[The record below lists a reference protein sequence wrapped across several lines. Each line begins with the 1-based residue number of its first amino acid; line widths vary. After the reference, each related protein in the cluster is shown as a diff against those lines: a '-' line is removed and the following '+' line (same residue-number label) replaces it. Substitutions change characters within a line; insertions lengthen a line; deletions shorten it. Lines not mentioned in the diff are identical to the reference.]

1 MTNWHPERSDLFPD
15 DADAIE
21 ERESLQIVIDFAAVQ
36 ERLAEFEIDE
46 RCRAALRAFG
56 EIAGAS
62 GFAPALREAWRGLH
76 PCSQA
81 DDAEGCTLAVACFT
95 ELLSRFPTWDFTP
108 GWLNTLTAAWL
119 EVLAAGVPADWLLG
133 LASRTL
139 DSSVTLACADK
150 RVAQSGSVDMIR
162 AVAKLNLFVCAVLG
176 EAASG
181 YQQSLH
187 VHAEEHDE
195 RSGLPNQ
202 RQALAV
208 LDAAIAE
215 GKPGEYV
222 AVVVVR
228 IEVGPV
234 LLRMPTALSRRLL
247 RQMIG
252 RVHRALRPRDSLFLG
267 ADWELIVVLPAL
279 SSAAHVTLAV
289 TRLLHLFDAAFPVLG
304 REYRLTPVAGAALFP
319 EAGREA
325 EALLQGARLALH
337 EAHRNGER
345 SEIFRSEMDHS
356 AARYAAIEQGF
367 LQALRDDRLELY
379 LQPQVDSATGSCNHA
394 EALLRWQHVAG
405 ESIAPQFIV
414 EIAEEA
420 GVSPQFSRWLVTRA
434 ARMLAEFAL
443 EGIPLNLSINLT
455 ANDLRDE
462 ELPDMI
468 EQALTI
474 WNVPADRLTLEL
486 TESAMISDEQH
497 SLGILHR
504 LRDLG
509 CRLAVDDFG
518 TGYSSMAYL
527 RQLPL
532 NELKIDQLFV
542 RRMDESPQD
551 REIVRS
557 MIQLAQGLRL
567 EVVAEGV
574 ETRATWQ
581 LLTGY
586 GCQRVQGYY
595 LSKPI
600 PAPDFIRWWQE
611 RRSDPIRLLE

>member
-1 MTNWHPERSDLFPD
+1 MEWHPERAELFPE
-15 DADAIE
+15 DADHPA
-21 ERESLQIVIDFAAVQ
+21 ERGAVQIVVDFEAVRARLGDFSID
-36 ERLAEFEIDE
+36 DGT
-46 RCRAALRAFG
+46 RAALR
-56 EIAGAS
+56 
-62 GFAPALREAWRGLH
+62 GFAEL
-76 PCSQA
+76 A
-81 DDAEGCTLAVACFT
+81 DDAGFVSRLRADWSAIDPSEACDDAQGCALVYAAFT
-95 ELLSRFPTWDFTP
+95 ELFSQFAHWDFTHA
-108 GWLNTLTAAWL
+108 WLNALTASWL
-119 EVLAAGVPADWLLG
+119 ELVAAGVPPDWLLG
-133 LASRTL
+133 AANRALDRSLAL
-139 DSSVTLACADK
+139 VFDD
-150 RVAQSGSVDMIR
+150 AQAAGARRIDMIR
-162 AVAKLNLFVCAVLG
+162 ALNKLILFLCAVLG
-176 EAASG
+176 EAAAG
-181 YQQSLH
+181 YRDSLH
-187 VHAEEHDE
+187 VQAEEYDE

-202 RQALAV
+202 RQAIAV
-208 LDAAIAE
+208 LDASIAE
-215 GKPGEYV
+215 GKPGEHV
-222 AVVVVR
+222 AVVVLR

-247 RQMIG
+247 RQMVG
-252 RVHRALRPRDSLFLG
+252 RVHRALRPRDTLYLG
-267 ADWELIVVLPAL
+267 AEWELIVVLPAL
-279 SSAAHVTLAV
+279 ANAPHVTLAV
-289 TRLLHLFDAAFPVLG
+289 TRLLHLFDAAFPILG

-319 EAGREA
+319 DGGRDA
-325 EALLQGARLALH
+325 ETLLQGARLALH
-337 EAHRNGER
+337 EAQRNGQR
-345 SEIFRSEMDHS
+345 SEIFRPEMDHS

-379 LQPQVDSATGSCNHA
+379 LQPQVDSATGQCTHA
-394 EALLRWQHVAG
+394 EALLRWQHAAG
-405 ESIAPQFIV
+405 ETVAPQFIV

-434 ARMLAEFAL
+434 ARTLAEFAL
-443 EGIPLNLSINLT
+443 EGIPLKLSINLT

-474 WNVPADRLTLEL
+474 WNVPAERLTLEL

-497 SLGILHR
+497 SLGILYR

-574 ETRATWQ
+574 ETKGTWK
-581 LLTGY
+581 LLSEY

-595 LSKPI
+595 FSKPI
-600 PAPDFIRWWQE
+600 AVTEFVRWWRD
-611 RRSDPIRLLE
+611 RRGDLAGLSE

>member
-1 MTNWHPERSDLFPD
+1 MDPHPERSELFPEEGVSL
-15 DADAIE
+15 DA
-21 ERESLQIVIDFAAVQ
+21 RENLQIVIDFAAVQ
-36 ERLAEFEIDE
+36 ARLEEFEIDGH
-46 RCRAALRAFG
+46 CRAALRAFC
-56 EIAGAS
+56 EIAAAAD
-62 GFAPALREAWRGLH
+62 FAPTLREAWRALNPSAH
-76 PCSQA
+76 AQ
-81 DDAEGCTLAVACFT
+81 DAEACTLAVACFT
-95 ELLSRFPTWDFTP
+95 DLLLRFPNWDFTP

-133 LASRTL
+133 LASRSL
-139 DSSVTLACADK
+139 DRSLNLVCADT
-150 RVAQSGSVDMIR
+150 RAPQSARSDMVR
-162 AVAKLNLFVCAVLG
+162 AVSKVNLFLCAVLG

-181 YQQSLH
+181 YQHSLH
-187 VHAEEHDE
+187 VHAEEFDE

-208 LDAAIAE
+208 LDAAIAG
-215 GKPGEYV
+215 GKPGEHV
-222 AVVVVR
+222 AVVVLR

-267 ADWELIVVLPAL
+267 AEWELVVVLPAL
-279 SSAAHVTLAV
+279 ASAAHVTLAV

-304 REYRLTPVAGAALFP
+304 REYRLTAVAGAALFP
-319 EAGREA
+319 EAGNEA

-337 EAHRNGER
+337 EAQRNGER

-379 LQPQVDSATGSCNHA
+379 LQPQIDSSTGTCDHA
-394 EALLRWQHVAG
+394 EALLRWQHAAG

-434 ARMLAEFAL
+434 ARTLAEFAL

-595 LSKPI
+595 FSKPI
-600 PAPDFIRWWQE
+600 AAPEFIRWWQE
-611 RRSDPIRLLE
+611 RRSDPMRPLE

>member
-1 MTNWHPERSDLFPD
+1 MDWHPERADLFPED
-15 DADAIE
+15 GDSIGG
-21 ERESLQIVIDFAAVQ
+21 RETLQIVIDFEAVQ
-36 ERLAEFEIDE
+36 ARLAEFEIDD
-46 RCRAALRAFG
+46 RCRGALRAFA
-56 EIAGAS
+56 EIAKVS
-62 GFAPALREAWRGLH
+62 GLVPSLREAWLALD
-76 PCSQA
+76 PCAQS

-95 ELLSRFPTWDFTP
+95 ELLSRFPGWDFTP

-133 LASRTL
+133 IASRTL
-139 DSSVTLACADK
+139 DRSVTLVCPDG
-150 RVAQSGSVDMIR
+150 RQPQLGHVEMVR
-162 AVAKLNLFVCAVLG
+162 AVGKLNLFLCAVLG
-176 EAASG
+176 EAAAG
-181 YQQSLH
+181 YQHSLH
-187 VHAEEHDE
+187 VHAEEFDE

-202 RQALAV
+202 RQALAA
-208 LDAAIAE
+208 LDVGIAD
-215 GKPGEYV
+215 GKPGEHV
-222 AVVVVR
+222 AVVVLR

-252 RVHRALRPRDSLFLG
+252 RVHRALRPRDTLFLG
-267 ADWELIVVLPAL
+267 AEWELIVVLPAL
-279 SSAAHVTLAV
+279 TSAAHVTLAV

-337 EAHRNGER
+337 EAQRSGER
-345 SEIFRSEMDHS
+345 SEIFRPEMDHS

-379 LQPQVDSATGSCNHA
+379 LQPQIDASTGLCSHA
-394 EALLRWQHVAG
+394 EALLRWQHAAG
-405 ESIAPQFIV
+405 ETVAPQFIV

-434 ARMLAEFAL
+434 ARTLAEFAL

-497 SLGILHR
+497 SLGILYR

-595 LSKPI
+595 FSKPI
-600 PAPDFIRWWQE
+600 AAPDFVRWWQE
-611 RRSDPIRLLE
+611 RRNDPIRPSD

>member
-1 MTNWHPERSDLFPD
+1 MEWPPERTELFPE
-15 DADAIE
+15 DADNPA
-21 ERESLQIVIDFAAVQ
+21 EREALQIVVDFEAVQ
-36 ERLAEFEIDE
+36 ARLAEFSIDDGT
-46 RCRAALRAFG
+46 RAALRVFA
-56 EIAGAS
+56 ELTDVS
-62 GFAPALREAWRGLH
+62 GFVSRLREDWRALDPSEVSEDEKGCALVYAAFSELF
-76 PCSQA
+76 SQFA
-81 DDAEGCTLAVACFT
+81 H
-95 ELLSRFPTWDFTP
+95 WDFSP
-108 GWLNTLTAAWL
+108 RWLNALTSAWL
-119 EVLAAGVPADWLLG
+119 ELIAAGVPADWLLAAANRLMDRS
-133 LASRTL
+133 LA
-139 DSSVTLACADK
+139 LAFGDLPGG
-150 RVAQSGSVDMIR
+150 AQRSVDMVR
-162 AVAKLNLFVCAVLG
+162 AVNKVVMFLCAILG
-176 EAASG
+176 EAAAG
-181 YQQSLH
+181 YRESLH
-187 VHAEEHDE
+187 VHAEEFDE
-195 RSGLPNQ
+195 RSGLPNL
-202 RQALAV
+202 RQAIAV
-208 LDAAIAE
+208 LDNAVAE
-215 GKPGEYV
+215 GKPGEHV
-222 AVVVVR
+222 AVVVLR

-234 LLRMPTALSRRLL
+234 LLRMPAALSRRLL
-247 RQMIG
+247 RQMVG
-252 RVHRALRPRDSLFLG
+252 RVHRALRPRDTLYLG
-267 ADWELIVVLPAL
+267 AEWELVVVLPAL
-279 SSAAHVTLAV
+279 ANAPHVTLAM
-289 TRLLHLFDAAFPVLG
+289 TRLLHLFDAAFPILG

-319 EAGREA
+319 EGGRDA
-325 EALLQGARLALH
+325 ETLLQGARLALH
-337 EAHRNGER
+337 EAQRNGER
-345 SEIFRSEMDHS
+345 SEIFRPEMDHS

-379 LQPQVDSATGSCNHA
+379 LQPQVDASTGACMHA
-394 EALLRWQHVAG
+394 EALLRWQHAAG
-405 ESIAPQFIV
+405 ETVAPQFIV

-434 ARMLAEFAL
+434 ARTLAEFAL
-443 EGIPLNLSINLT
+443 EGIPLRLSINLT

-497 SLGILHR
+497 SLGILYR

-574 ETRATWQ
+574 ETKGTWT
-581 LLTGY
+581 LLSEY

-595 LSKPI
+595 FSKPI
-600 PAPDFIRWWQE
+600 AVTEFVRWWHE
-611 RRSDPIRLLE
+611 RRGELVRPAD

>member
-1 MTNWHPERSDLFPD
+1 MEWPPERTELFPE
-15 DADAIE
+15 DADNPA
-21 ERESLQIVIDFAAVQ
+21 EREALQIVVDFEAVQ
-36 ERLAEFEIDE
+36 ARLAEFSIDDGT
-46 RCRAALRAFG
+46 RAALRVFA
-56 EIAGAS
+56 ELADVS
-62 GFAPALREAWRGLH
+62 GFVSRLREDWRALDPSEVAEDEKGCALVYAAFSELF
-76 PCSQA
+76 SQ
-81 DDAEGCTLAVACFT
+81 
-95 ELLSRFPTWDFTP
+95 FPHWDFSP
-108 GWLNTLTAAWL
+108 RWLNALTSAWL
-119 EVLAAGVPADWLLG
+119 ELIAAGVPADWLLG
-133 LASRTL
+133 AANRMLDRSLA
-139 DSSVTLACADK
+139 LAFGDQPGGA
-150 RVAQSGSVDMIR
+150 RRSVDLVR
-162 AVAKLNLFVCAVLG
+162 AVNKVVLFLCAILG
-176 EAASG
+176 EAAAG
-181 YQQSLH
+181 YRESLH
-187 VHAEEHDE
+187 VHAEEFDE
-195 RSGLPNQ
+195 RSGLPNL
-202 RQALAV
+202 RQAIAV
-208 LDAAIAE
+208 LDKAVTE
-215 GKPGEYV
+215 GKPGEHV
-222 AVVVVR
+222 AVVVLR

-234 LLRMPTALSRRLL
+234 LLRMPAALSRRLL
-247 RQMIG
+247 RQMVG
-252 RVHRALRPRDSLFLG
+252 RVHRALRPRDTLYLG
-267 ADWELIVVLPAL
+267 AEWELVVVLPAL
-279 SSAAHVTLAV
+279 ANAPHVTLAM
-289 TRLLHLFDAAFPVLG
+289 TRLLHLFDAAFPILG

-319 EAGREA
+319 EGGRDA
-325 EALLQGARLALH
+325 ETLLQGARLALH
-337 EAHRNGER
+337 EAQRNGER
-345 SEIFRSEMDHS
+345 SEIFRPEMDHS

-379 LQPQVDSATGSCNHA
+379 LQPQVDASTGACMHA
-394 EALLRWQHVAG
+394 EALLRWQHAAG
-405 ESIAPQFIV
+405 ETVAPQFIV

-434 ARMLAEFAL
+434 ARTLAEFAL
-443 EGIPLNLSINLT
+443 EGIPLRLSINLT

-497 SLGILHR
+497 SLGILYR

-574 ETRATWQ
+574 ETKGTWT
-581 LLTGY
+581 LLSEY

-595 LSKPI
+595 FSKPI
-600 PAPDFIRWWQE
+600 AVTDFVRWWHE
-611 RRSDPIRLLE
+611 RRGELVRPAD

>member
-1 MTNWHPERSDLFPD
+1 MDAQPERSELFPEED
-15 DADAIE
+15 DSILR
-21 ERESLQIVIDFAAVQ
+21 RESLQIVIDFEAVQ
-36 ERLAEFEIDE
+36 VRLAEFEIDAHCRSALGAFAE
-46 RCRAALRAFG
+46 RADALGLAAALRAG
-56 EIAGAS
+56 WS
-62 GFAPALREAWRGLH
+62 GLDPSA
-76 PCSQA
+76 QT
-81 DDAEGCTLAVACFT
+81 DDAEACSLAVACFT
-95 ELLSRFPTWDFTP
+95 ELLARFPNWDFTP
-108 GWLNTLTAAWL
+108 GWLNTLAAAWL

-133 LASRTL
+133 IASRML
-139 DSSVTLACADK
+139 DRSVALACDDK
-150 RVAQSGSVDMIR
+150 RISQAVRVDMVR
-162 AVAKLNLFVCAVLG
+162 AVGKLSLFLCAVLG
-176 EAASG
+176 EVANG

-187 VHAEEHDE
+187 VHEKEHDE

-202 RQALAV
+202 RQAIAV
-208 LDAAIAE
+208 LNDAIAG
-215 GKPGEYV
+215 GKPGEHI
-222 AVVVVR
+222 AVLVLR

-234 LLRMPTALSRRLL
+234 LLRMPAALSRRLL

-267 ADWELIVVLPAL
+267 AEWELIVVLPAL

-367 LQALRDDRLELY
+367 LQALRDDRLDLF
-379 LQPQVDSATGSCNHA
+379 LQPQIDTSTGTCIHA
-394 EALLRWQHVAG
+394 EALLRWQHAAG

-434 ARMLAEFAL
+434 ARTLAEFAL

-462 ELPDMI
+462 ELPEMI

-474 WNVPADRLTLEL
+474 WNVPADQLTLEL
-486 TESAMISDEQH
+486 TESAMVSDEQH

-509 CRLAVDDFG
+509 CRLSVDDFG

-532 NELKIDQLFV
+532 NELKIDQLFI

-581 LLTGY
+581 LLAGY

-595 LSKPI
+595 FSKPI
-600 PAPDFIRWWQE
+600 AAPEFIRWWQE
-611 RRSDPIRLLE
+611 RKNDPIRLLP

>member
-1 MTNWHPERSDLFPD
+1 MEWPPERTELFPE
-15 DADAIE
+15 DADNPA
-21 ERESLQIVIDFAAVQ
+21 EREALQIVVDFEAVQ
-36 ERLAEFEIDE
+36 ARLAEFSIDDGT
-46 RCRAALRAFG
+46 RAALRVFA
-56 EIAGAS
+56 ELTDVS
-62 GFAPALREAWRGLH
+62 GFVSRLREDWRALDPSEVSEDEKGCALVYAAFSELF
-76 PCSQA
+76 SQFA
-81 DDAEGCTLAVACFT
+81 H
-95 ELLSRFPTWDFTP
+95 WDFSP
-108 GWLNTLTAAWL
+108 RWLNALTSAWL
-119 EVLAAGVPADWLLG
+119 ELIAAGVPADWLLAAANRLMDRS
-133 LASRTL
+133 LA
-139 DSSVTLACADK
+139 LAFGDLPGG
-150 RVAQSGSVDMIR
+150 AQRSVDMVR
-162 AVAKLNLFVCAVLG
+162 AVNKVVMFLCAILG
-176 EAASG
+176 EAAAG
-181 YQQSLH
+181 YRESLH
-187 VHAEEHDE
+187 VHAEEFDE
-195 RSGLPNQ
+195 RSGLPNL
-202 RQALAV
+202 RQAIAV
-208 LDAAIAE
+208 LDNAVAE
-215 GKPGEYV
+215 GKPGEHV
-222 AVVVVR
+222 AVVVLR

-234 LLRMPTALSRRLL
+234 LLRMPAALSRRLL
-247 RQMIG
+247 RQMVG
-252 RVHRALRPRDSLFLG
+252 RVHRALRPRDTLYLG
-267 ADWELIVVLPAL
+267 AEWELVVVLPAL
-279 SSAAHVTLAV
+279 ANAPHVTLAM
-289 TRLLHLFDAAFPVLG
+289 TRLLHLFDAAFPILG

-319 EAGREA
+319 EGGRDA
-325 EALLQGARLALH
+325 ETLLQGARLALH
-337 EAHRNGER
+337 EAQRNGER
-345 SEIFRSEMDHS
+345 SEIFRPEMDHS

-379 LQPQVDSATGSCNHA
+379 LQPQVDASTGACMHA
-394 EALLRWQHVAG
+394 EALLRWQHAAG
-405 ESIAPQFIV
+405 ETVAPQFIV

-434 ARMLAEFAL
+434 ARTLAEFAL
-443 EGIPLNLSINLT
+443 EGIPLRLSINLT

-497 SLGILHR
+497 SLGILYR

-574 ETRATWQ
+574 ETKGTWT
-581 LLTGY
+581 LLSEY

-595 LSKPI
+595 FSKPI
-600 PAPDFIRWWQE
+600 AVTGS
-611 RRSDPIRLLE
+611 RRSR

>member
-1 MTNWHPERSDLFPD
+1 MDPRPERSKLLPEE
-15 DADAIE
+15 DAPF
-21 ERESLQIVIDFAAVQ
+21 RRPQSLQIVIDFEAVNA
-36 ERLAEFEIDE
+36 RLTEFEIDGN
-46 RCRAALRAFG
+46 CRSALRAFAGHVEALGLVAALRAG
-56 EIAGAS
+56 WS
-62 GFAPALREAWRGLH
+62 GLE
-76 PCSQA
+76 PCAQA
-81 DDAEGCTLAVACFT
+81 EDTQECSLAVACFT
-95 ELLSRFPTWDFTP
+95 ELLARFPGWDFTP
-108 GWLNTLTAAWL
+108 AWLNTLAAAWL
-119 EVLAAGVPADWLLG
+119 EVLSAGVPPDWLLG
-133 LASRTL
+133 IASRTL
-139 DSSVTLACADK
+139 DRCVGLVCRDD
-150 RVAQSGSVDMIR
+150 RIPQSARIDMVR
-162 AVAKLNLFVCAVLG
+162 AVGKLNLFLCAVLG
-176 EAASG
+176 EVASG
-181 YQQSLH
+181 YHQSLH
-187 VHAEEHDE
+187 VHQQEHDE

-202 RQALAV
+202 RQALLV
-208 LDAAIAE
+208 LNEAIAG
-215 GKPGEYV
+215 GKPGEHV
-222 AVVVVR
+222 AVLVLR

-234 LLRMPTALSRRLL
+234 LLRMPAALSRRLL
-247 RQMIG
+247 RQMID

-267 ADWELIVVLPAL
+267 AEWELIVVLPAL

-304 REYRLTPVAGAALFP
+304 REYRLTPAAGAALFP

-337 EAHRNGER
+337 EALRRGER

-367 LQALRDDRLELY
+367 LQALRDDRLELF
-379 LQPQVDSATGSCNHA
+379 LQPQVDAGTGSCDSA
-394 EALLRWQHVAG
+394 EALLRWQHAEG

-434 ARMLAEFAL
+434 ARMLAEFSLAD
-443 EGIPLNLSINLT
+443 IPLNLSINLT

-462 ELPDMI
+462 ELPEMI

-474 WNVPADRLTLEL
+474 WNVRADRLTLEL
-486 TESAMISDEQH
+486 TESAMVSDEQH

-532 NELKIDQLFV
+532 NELKIDQLFI

-557 MIQLAQGLRL
+557 MVQLAQGLRL
-567 EVVAEGV
+567 DVVAEGV

-581 LLTGY
+581 LLAGY

-595 LSKPI
+595 FSKPI
-600 PAPDFIRWWQE
+600 SAPDFIRWWRE
-611 RRSDPIRLLE
+611 RKNDPVRLLD

>member
-1 MTNWHPERSDLFPD
+1 MEWPPERTELFPE
-15 DADAIE
+15 DADNPA
-21 ERESLQIVIDFAAVQ
+21 EREALQIVVDFEAVQ
-36 ERLAEFEIDE
+36 ARLAEFSIDDGT
-46 RCRAALRAFG
+46 RAALRVFA
-56 EIAGAS
+56 ELADVS
-62 GFAPALREAWRGLH
+62 GFVSRLREDWRALDPSEVSEDEKGCALVYAAFSELF
-76 PCSQA
+76 SQFA
-81 DDAEGCTLAVACFT
+81 H
-95 ELLSRFPTWDFTP
+95 WDFSP
-108 GWLNTLTAAWL
+108 RWLNALTSAWL
-119 EVLAAGVPADWLLG
+119 ELIAAGVPADWLLAAANRLMDRS
-133 LASRTL
+133 LA
-139 DSSVTLACADK
+139 LAFGDLPGG
-150 RVAQSGSVDMIR
+150 AQRSVDMVR
-162 AVAKLNLFVCAVLG
+162 AVNKVVMFLCAILG
-176 EAASG
+176 EAAAG
-181 YQQSLH
+181 YRESLH
-187 VHAEEHDE
+187 VHAEEFDE
-195 RSGLPNQ
+195 RSGLPNL
-202 RQALAV
+202 RQAIAV
-208 LDAAIAE
+208 LDNAVAE
-215 GKPGEYV
+215 GKPGEHV
-222 AVVVVR
+222 AVVVLR

-234 LLRMPTALSRRLL
+234 LLRMPAALSRRLL
-247 RQMIG
+247 RQMVG
-252 RVHRALRPRDSLFLG
+252 RVHRALRPRDTLYLG
-267 ADWELIVVLPAL
+267 AEWELVVVLPAL
-279 SSAAHVTLAV
+279 ANAPHVTLAM
-289 TRLLHLFDAAFPVLG
+289 TRLLHLFDAAFPILG

-319 EAGREA
+319 EGGRDA
-325 EALLQGARLALH
+325 ETLLQGARLALH
-337 EAHRNGER
+337 EAQRNGER
-345 SEIFRSEMDHS
+345 SEIFRPEMDHS

-379 LQPQVDSATGSCNHA
+379 LQPQVDASTGACMHA
-394 EALLRWQHVAG
+394 EALLRWQHAAG
-405 ESIAPQFIV
+405 ETVAPQFIV

-434 ARMLAEFAL
+434 ARTLAEFAL
-443 EGIPLNLSINLT
+443 EGIPLRLSINLT

-497 SLGILHR
+497 SLGILYR

-574 ETRATWQ
+574 ETKGTWT
-581 LLTGY
+581 LLSEY

-595 LSKPI
+595 FSKPI
-600 PAPDFIRWWQE
+600 AVTEFVRWWHE
-611 RRSDPIRLLE
+611 RRGELVRPAD

>member
-1 MTNWHPERSDLFPD
+1 MEWQPERAELFPED
-15 DADAIE
+15 TDNPA
-21 ERESLQIVIDFAAVQ
+21 EREALQIVVDFEAVQ
-36 ERLAEFEIDE
+36 SRLVEFAIDDGA
-46 RCRAALRAFG
+46 RAALRVFA
-56 EIAGAS
+56 ELADVS
-62 GFAPALREAWRGLH
+62 GFVSRLHEDWRAFDPSESSDDDKGCALVYATF
-76 PCSQA
+76 S
-81 DDAEGCTLAVACFT
+81 
-95 ELLSRFPTWDFTP
+95 ELLSQFPHWDFSP
-108 GWLNTLTAAWL
+108 RWLNALTSAWL
-119 EVLAAGVPADWLLG
+119 ELIAAGVPADWLLG
-133 LASRTL
+133 AANRLMDRCLA
-139 DSSVTLACADK
+139 LAFGDLPGS
-150 RVAQSGSVDMIR
+150 AQRSVDMVR
-162 AVAKLNLFVCAVLG
+162 AVNKLVMFLCAILG
-176 EAASG
+176 EAAAG
-181 YQQSLH
+181 YRESLH
-187 VHAEEHDE
+187 VHAEEFDE
-195 RSGLPNQ
+195 RSGLPNL
-202 RQALAV
+202 RQAIAV
-208 LDAAIAE
+208 LDKAVAE
-215 GKPGEYV
+215 GKSGEHV
-222 AVVVVR
+222 AVVVLR
-228 IEVGPV
+228 IEIGPV
-234 LLRMPTALSRRLL
+234 LLRMPAALSRRLL
-247 RQMIG
+247 RQMVG
-252 RVHRALRPRDSLFLG
+252 RVHRALRPRDTLYLG

-279 SSAAHVTLAV
+279 ANAPHVTLAM
-289 TRLLHLFDAAFPVLG
+289 TRLLHLFDAAFPILG

-319 EAGREA
+319 EGGRDA
-325 EALLQGARLALH
+325 ETLLQGARLALH
-337 EAHRNGER
+337 EAQRNGER
-345 SEIFRSEMDHS
+345 SEIFRPEMDHS

-367 LQALRDDRLELY
+367 LQALRDDRLELF
-379 LQPQVDSATGSCNHA
+379 LQPQVDASTGACMHA
-394 EALLRWQHVAG
+394 EALLRWQHAAG
-405 ESIAPQFIV
+405 ETVAPQFIV

-434 ARMLAEFAL
+434 ARTLAEFAL
-443 EGIPLNLSINLT
+443 EGIPLRLSINLT

-497 SLGILHR
+497 SLGILYR

-574 ETRATWQ
+574 ETKGTWT
-581 LLTGY
+581 LLSEY

-595 LSKPI
+595 FSKPI
-600 PAPDFIRWWQE
+600 AATEFVRWWHE
-611 RRSDPIRLLE
+611 RRGELVRPTD

>member
-1 MTNWHPERSDLFPD
+1 MDWHPERSELFPED
-15 DADAIE
+15 VDSVE
-21 ERESLQIVIDFAAVQ
+21 GRESLQIVIDFEAVQ
-36 ERLAEFEIDE
+36 TKLAEFEIDAD
-46 RCRAALRAFG
+46 CRTALRAFA
-56 EIAGAS
+56 EIAEVS
-62 GFAPALREAWRGLH
+62 GLAPSLREAWRALD
-76 PCSQA
+76 PCAQS

-95 ELLSRFPTWDFTP
+95 ELLSHFSIWDFTP
-108 GWLNTLTAAWL
+108 NWLNTLTAAWL
-119 EVLAAGVPADWLLG
+119 EVLAAGVPPDWLLG
-133 LASRTL
+133 IASRTL
-139 DSSVTLACADK
+139 DRSVT
-150 RVAQSGSVDMIR
+150 RVCVNDRAPQSGRLEMIR
-162 AVAKLNLFVCAVLG
+162 AVSKLNLFLCAVLG
-176 EAASG
+176 EAAGG

-187 VHAEEHDE
+187 IHAEEYDE

-202 RQALAV
+202 RQALVV
-208 LDAAIAE
+208 LDAAIAD
-215 GKPGEYV
+215 GKQGEHV

-234 LLRMPTALSRRLL
+234 LLRMPNALSRRLL

-252 RVHRALRPRDSLFLG
+252 RVHRALRPRDTLFLG
-267 ADWELIVVLPAL
+267 AEWELIVVLPAL
-279 SSAAHVTLAV
+279 ASAAHVTLAV

-325 EALLQGARLALH
+325 ETLLQGARLALH
-337 EAHRNGER
+337 EAQRNGER
-345 SEIFRSEMDHS
+345 SEIFRPEMDHS

-379 LQPQVDSATGSCNHA
+379 LQPQIDASTGSCNHA
-394 EALLRWQHVAG
+394 EALLRWQHAAG

-434 ARMLAEFAL
+434 ARTLAEFAL

-595 LSKPI
+595 FSKAIAP
-600 PAPDFIRWWQE
+600 PDFIRWWHE
-611 RRSDPIRLLE
+611 RRSDPIRLSD

>member
-1 MTNWHPERSDLFPD
+1 MEWPPERTELFPE
-15 DADAIE
+15 DADNPA
-21 ERESLQIVIDFAAVQ
+21 EREALQIVVDFEAVQ
-36 ERLAEFEIDE
+36 ARLAEFSIDDGT
-46 RCRAALRAFG
+46 RAALRVFA
-56 EIAGAS
+56 ELTDVS
-62 GFAPALREAWRGLH
+62 GFVSRLREDWRALDPSEVSEDEKGCALVYAAFSELF
-76 PCSQA
+76 SQFA
-81 DDAEGCTLAVACFT
+81 H
-95 ELLSRFPTWDFTP
+95 WDFSP
-108 GWLNTLTAAWL
+108 RWLNALTSAWL
-119 EVLAAGVPADWLLG
+119 ELIAAGVPADWLLAAANRLMDRS
-133 LASRTL
+133 LA
-139 DSSVTLACADK
+139 LAFGDLPGG
-150 RVAQSGSVDMIR
+150 AQRSVDMVR
-162 AVAKLNLFVCAVLG
+162 AVNKVVMFLCAILG
-176 EAASG
+176 EAAAG
-181 YQQSLH
+181 YRESLH
-187 VHAEEHDE
+187 VHAEEFDE
-195 RSGLPNQ
+195 RSGLPNL
-202 RQALAV
+202 RQAIAV
-208 LDAAIAE
+208 LDNAVAE
-215 GKPGEYV
+215 GKPGEHV
-222 AVVVVR
+222 AVVVLR

-234 LLRMPTALSRRLL
+234 LLRMPAALSRRLL
-247 RQMIG
+247 RQMVG
-252 RVHRALRPRDSLFLG
+252 RVHRALRPRDTLYLG
-267 ADWELIVVLPAL
+267 AEWELVVVLPAL
-279 SSAAHVTLAV
+279 ANAPHVTLAM
-289 TRLLHLFDAAFPVLG
+289 TRLLHLFDAAFPILG

-319 EAGREA
+319 EGGRDA
-325 EALLQGARLALH
+325 ETLLQGARLALH
-337 EAHRNGER
+337 EAQRNGER
-345 SEIFRSEMDHS
+345 SEIFRPEMDHS

-379 LQPQVDSATGSCNHA
+379 LQPQVDASTGACMHA
-394 EALLRWQHVAG
+394 EALLRWQHAAG
-405 ESIAPQFIV
+405 ETVAPQFIV

-434 ARMLAEFAL
+434 ARTLAEFAL
-443 EGIPLNLSINLT
+443 EGIPLRLSINLT

-474 WNVPADRLTLEL
+474 WNVPADRLTLDL

-497 SLGILHR
+497 SLGILYR

-574 ETRATWQ
+574 ETKGTWT
-581 LLTGY
+581 LLSEY

-595 LSKPI
+595 FSKPI
-600 PAPDFIRWWQE
+600 AVTEFVRWWHE
-611 RRSDPIRLLE
+611 RRGELVRPAD